1 MTYWESK
8 GYEVVIGLEVHAQLS
23 TKSKMYC
30 GDPVEYGTIPNSLTS
45 PISLGLPG
53 TLPKINREAINYA
66 IKMGLACH
74 TSIERI
80 NGFARK
86 NYFYPDLPKGYQ
98 VTQDKTPIC
107 YNGHLDIV
115 TEQGSSKRI
124 GIQRIHL
131 EEDAGKSIHDI
142 DPYNSLVDLNRAG
155 TALIEIVTDPDLRSP
170 EEAQAYLREIRKM
183 VRYLDICDGNMEEG
197 SLRCDANI
205 SVRKIGSTEYGQRV
219 EVKNMNS
226 IRHVMKAIE
235 YEATRQ
241 IDEIE
246 AGNAIAQETRSF
258 NATDH
263 STFALRSKED
273 SMDYRYFP
281 EPDLIPIHVS
291 DEDIEAI
298 KKAMPELPR
307 ESIPRLMETYGLSMY
322 DAQLLTEDRN
332 FAHFANGILE
342 QSPDA
347 KIAVNLLIGPV
358 RSWMNEMGQPISAY
372 PLSAAILL
380 EVIELLANNLISFSS
395 ASQKLIPHL
404 QKHPQ
409 EAASEAS
416 KALGIIQNND
426 EKYLEALIDGVL
438 AENQDKVKAYK
449 QGKTG
454 LLGMFMGQIMKKSGG
469 KADPKQTSILLREK
483 LS

>member
-1 MTYWESK
+1 MTYWETK

-30 GDPVEYGTIPNSLTS
+30 GDPVEYGAMPNSLTS

-53 TLPKINREAINYA
+53 TLPKVNHEAINYA

-74 TSIERI
+74 TSIERV

-107 YNGHLDIV
+107 YNGHLDIE
-115 TEQGSSKRI
+115 TEQGGRKRI

-205 SVRKIGSTEYGQRV
+205 SVRKMGSTQYGQRV

-235 YEATRQ
+235 HEASRQ

-246 AGNAIAQETRSF
+246 AGNTIAQETRSF

-291 DEDIEAI
+291 DEDIQAI
-298 KKAMPELPR
+298 KEAMPELPR

-322 DAQLLTEDRN
+322 DAQLLTEDRD

-342 QSPDA
+342 QAPNA
-347 KIAVNLLIGPV
+347 KTAVNLLIGPV
-358 RSWMNEMGQPISAY
+358 RSWMNEMGQSIASY
-372 PLSAAILL
+372 PLSASVLL
-380 EVIELLANNLISFSS
+380 EVIDLLANNSISFSS

-404 QKHPQ
+404 QEQPQ
-409 EAASEAS
+409 EVAAEAA

-426 EKYLEALIDGVL
+426 ENYLEALIDEVL
-438 AENQDKVKAYK
+438 AENPDKVEAYK

>member
-30 GDPVEYGTIPNSLTS
+30 GDPIEYGAMPNSLTS

-53 TLPKINREAINYA
+53 TLPKVNHEAINYA

-74 TSIERI
+74 TSIERV

-107 YNGHLDIV
+107 YNGHIDIE
-115 TEQGSSKRI
+115 TEQGGSKRI

-205 SVRKIGSTEYGQRV
+205 SVRKMGSTQ
-219 EVKNMNS
+219 N
-226 IRHVMKAIE
+226 
-235 YEATRQ
+235 
-241 IDEIE
+241 
-246 AGNAIAQETRSF
+246 
-258 NATDH
+258 
-263 STFALRSKED
+263 
-273 SMDYRYFP
+273 
-281 EPDLIPIHVS
+281 EPP
-291 DEDIEAI
+291 A
-298 KKAMPELPR
+298 
-307 ESIPRLMETYGLSMY
+307 
-322 DAQLLTEDRN
+322 
-332 FAHFANGILE
+332 
-342 QSPDA
+342 
-347 KIAVNLLIGPV
+347 
-358 RSWMNEMGQPISAY
+358 
-372 PLSAAILL
+372 
-380 EVIELLANNLISFSS
+380 
-395 ASQKLIPHL
+395 
-404 QKHPQ
+404 
-409 EAASEAS
+409 
-416 KALGIIQNND
+416 
-426 EKYLEALIDGVL
+426 
-438 AENQDKVKAYK
+438 
-449 QGKTG
+449 G
-454 LLGMFMGQIMKKSGG
+454 LLHQMGAEHVQANVLS
-469 KADPKQTSILLREK
+469 LRFAY
-483 LS
+483 